1 MQHADPLP
9 PYEST
14 PVFFPD
20 FADASQPLLQLRAC
34 RPNGLLPCPAAPGW
48 SLDVNDLL
56 ILHPDA
62 HRGDRAYTEWK
73 LITCRV
79 CGKTYDGKN
88 GRSVARRHLQDKHG
102 MPLAAQ
108 SRRSRWD
115 LCACLSASLQY
126 PLTRHDTVRMTT
138 DEHQHQPGVKRKRL
152 SSSRCVTDYDCISL
166 TISCSQQAKLER
178 IYAGFLERFGPRGLF
193 TPFGVSLIAPK
204 FRDEARHNSSS
215 SNDKP
220 DDKDYLDGS
229 YGSVIIPEE
238 ILRGVAAMRDDWDE
252 DEDDPTH
259 RSSYSSSSSLP
270 TQPLPRE
277 DGAPRPSLNPTTQ
290 PIPTPTVAS
299 STTIPIHT
307 NSFYATDKPS
317 FPPPLAQSQP
327 AAASSSS
334 RKEPEVKRARIDP
347 RENWEEAEKRVKAE
361 GLLASRSNL

>member
-62 HRGDRAYTEWK
+62 HKGDKAYTQWK

-115 LCACLSASLQY
+115 LL
-126 PLTRHDTVRMTT
+126 RMTT

-152 SSSRCVTDYDCISL
+152 SSSR
-166 TISCSQQAKLER
+166 QQAKLER

-193 TPFGVSLIAPK
+193 TPFGVSLVAPK
-204 FRDEARHNSSS
+204 FRDEARDST
-215 SNDKP
+215 SNKP
-220 DDKDYLDGS
+220 DEEAKDYLDGS

-252 DEDDPTH
+252 DEDEPTH
-259 RSSYSSSSSLP
+259 RSSSSSSVS

-277 DGAPRPSLNPTTQ
+277 GAPRPLNPTAQPIHTPTASSSLETQ
-290 PIPTPTVAS
+290 PVS

-307 NSFYATDKPS
+307 NSFYATDKSS
-317 FPPPLAQSQP
+317 FPPPLAQQP
-327 AAASSSS
+327 AASSSS
-334 RKEPEVKRARIDP
+334 RKDSELKRTRIDP
-347 RENWEEAEKRVKAE
+347 RENLEAEKRVKAE
-361 GLLASRSNL
+361 GLLASRNCSSNP

>member
-115 LCACLSASLQY
+115 LL
-126 PLTRHDTVRMTT
+126 RMTT

-152 SSSRCVTDYDCISL
+152 SSSR
-166 TISCSQQAKLER
+166 QQAKLER

-204 FRDEARHNSSS
+204 FRDEARHNS

-277 DGAPRPSLNPTTQ
+277 GGAPRPSLNPTTQ
-290 PIPTPTVAS
+290 PIPTPTAAS

-334 RKEPEVKRARIDP
+334 RKEPEVKRARIDS

>member
-9 PYEST
+9 PHEST

-62 HRGDRAYTEWK
+62 HRADSAYTAWK

-115 LCACLSASLQY
+115 LL
-126 PLTRHDTVRMTT
+126 RMTT

-152 SSSRCVTDYDCISL
+152 S
-166 TISCSQQAKLER
+166 QQAKLER
-178 IYAGFLERFGPRGLF
+178 IYARFLERFGPRGLF
-193 TPFGVSLIAPK
+193 TPFGVSLVAPK
-204 FRDEARHNSSS
+204 FRDGAGDDDRPEEEA
-215 SNDKP
+215 
-220 DDKDYLDGS
+220 KDYLDGS

-252 DEDDPTH
+252 DEDEPTH
-259 RSSYSSSSSLP
+259 RSSSSSSV
-270 TQPLPRE
+270 PRE
-277 DGAPRPSLNPTTQ
+277 SAPRPSLNPTTQ
-290 PIPTPTVAS
+290 RATPTAAS
-299 STTIPIHT
+299 SSLEPTAIPIHT
-307 NSFYATDKPS
+307 NSFY
-317 FPPPLAQSQP
+317 LAQQP
-327 AAASSSS
+327 ASSS
-334 RKEPEVKRARIDP
+334 RKEPEVKRTRIDP
-347 RENWEEAEKRVKAE
+347 RESLEAEKRVKAE
-361 GLLASRSNL
+361 GLLASRHGGSNP